1 MNCSNC
7 QNELNPIDFRG
18 IVINECPNCHG
29 RWFDR
34 DELQKAKDNTDEDL
48 CWLDFDPFDKKER
61 HFNNIPDEG
70 GVCPKCSEKMIKLA
84 YANSGV
90 VIEKCEQ
97 CRGVWLQDGEFRKII
112 AYLEN
117 LITTHSVSEYV
128 ADSFKQFLEI
138 VTGPESRVSETKDFL
153 VVLKLLKLRA
163 AIEHSKIAELTNK
176 VYQYLP
182 FL

>member
-7 QNELNPIDFRG
+7 QNELDQIDFRG
-18 IVINECPNCHG
+18 IVINECSQCHG

-34 DELQKAKDNTDEDL
+34 EELQKAKDNTDEDL
-48 CWLDFDPFDKKER
+48 RWLDFDPFEKKEK
-61 HFNNIPDEG
+61 HFNVTPDEG
-70 GVCPKCSEKMIKLA
+70 GICPKCSEGMISLA
-84 YANSGV
+84 YASSGV

-97 CRGVWLQDGEFRKII
+97 CRGVWLHDGEFRKII

-117 LITTHSVSEYV
+117 LLTTRSASEYAV
-128 ADSFKQFLEI
+128 DSFKQFLEI
-138 VTGPESRVSETKDFL
+138 MTGAEDRASEAKDFL

-176 VYQYLP
+176 IYQYLP

>member
-7 QNELNPIDFRG
+7 QNELDQIDFRG
-18 IVINECPNCHG
+18 IVINECPSCHG

-34 DELQKAKDNTDEDL
+34 EELQKAKDNTDEDL
-48 CWLDFDPFDKKER
+48 RWLDFDPFVKKEK
-61 HFNNIPDEG
+61 HFNVIPEEG
-70 GVCPKCSEKMIKLA
+70 GICPKCSEKMIPLA

-90 VIEKCEQ
+90 VIDKCEQ
-97 CRGVWLQDGEFRKII
+97 CRGVWLGDGEFRKII

-117 LITTHSVSEYV
+117 LVTTHSVSEYV
-128 ADSFKQFLEI
+128 IDSFKQFSEI
-138 VTGPESRVSETKDFL
+138 VTGPDDRISEAKDFL

-163 AIEHSKIAELTNK
+163 AVEHSKIAELTNK
-176 VYQYLP
+176 IYQYLP